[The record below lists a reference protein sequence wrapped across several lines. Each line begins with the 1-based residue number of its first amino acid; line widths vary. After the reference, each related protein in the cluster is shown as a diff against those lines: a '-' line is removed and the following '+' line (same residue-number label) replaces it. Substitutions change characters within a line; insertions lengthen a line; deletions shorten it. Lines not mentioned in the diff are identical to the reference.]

1 MENSNHVMGNSN
13 AVPSAVKAN
22 GWALTP
28 LLVFLTLYLMV
39 SVIVGDF
46 YKVPIT
52 VAFTISSIY
61 AVLISKGRSMEER
74 IALYS
79 AGAAHKNVMLMIWI
93 FVLAGMFAQSAKAMG
108 AIDAAVNMTLC
119 VLPDN
124 LLLAGIFVAACF
136 ISLSIGTSVGTIVAL
151 TPVAVGIAEKTE
163 VSLPFMVGV
172 VVGGAFFGDNLSFIS
187 DTTIAAT
194 KSMGCEMRDKFRVNS
209 RIVTPAAVL
218 VLLWYVYKG
227 HEVQAPAEIGEVEWV
242 KALPYFIV
250 LVLASMGM
258 NVMLVLVIGIVAVLA
273 IGLLTGS
280 LDIWGWFAS
289 AGSGIVGMG
298 ELIIITMM
306 AGGML
311 ELIRANG
318 GIAFLI
324 ERLTRHVKGR
334 RGAELAIA
342 ALVSLAN
349 VCTANN
355 TIAIITTGSIAND
368 IAQRYRL
375 DKRKCACILDTFSCL
390 VQGIIPYGAQMLMAA
405 GLASI
410 SPASIIPYLY
420 YPMTMGLFALLC
432 IVFRLPRRYS

>member
-324 ERLTRHVKGR
+324 ERLTRQVKGR